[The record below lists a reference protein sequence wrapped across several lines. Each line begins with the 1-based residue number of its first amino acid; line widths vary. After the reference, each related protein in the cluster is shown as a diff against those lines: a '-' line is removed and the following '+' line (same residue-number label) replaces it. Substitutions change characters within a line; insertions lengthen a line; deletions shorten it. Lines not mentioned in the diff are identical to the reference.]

1 MSVQSSKTARADSL
15 RTARGINAWPGGPPE
30 TEDWEVQSV
39 SSTTTTARIV
49 RASPTEVTRSNPRLP
64 DAAGGVGAADDS
76 SPATTV
82 LVASPS
88 RQIVRSLTAGLLD
101 LGIGRVLQV
110 GSVERADEVI
120 AGSVV
125 GDLALVSVTFGPPV
139 VRLIQGLCRIG
150 WRRVIALI
158 PTADPGTLAG
168 ALEAGATGVLLSG
181 YATYAATDPPADPAN
196 VRDLSRRERDVIR
209 LVAEGRSN
217 RLIAQDLLL
226 SSMTV
231 KAHLARIT
239 RKLGAADRAQIVAI
253 AIRAGIID

>member
-1 MSVQSSKTARADSL
+1 MSSA
-15 RTARGINAWPGGPPE
+15 
-30 TEDWEVQSV
+30 
-39 SSTTTTARIV
+39 TTAAQTV
-49 RASPTEVTRSNPRLP
+49 RASPTEVTQSNTGLP
-64 DAAGGVGAADDS
+64 DAAGDVGAADDS

-88 RQIVRSLTAGLLD
+88 RNVVQSLTARLLD
-101 LGIGRVLQV
+101 LGIGRVMQV

-125 GDLALVSVTFGPPV
+125 GDLALVSVTFGAPTI
-139 VRLIQGLCRIG
+139 RLIQGLCQIG

-158 PTADPGTLAG
+158 PTADPGTLTS
-168 ALEAGATGVLLSG
+168 ALDAGATGVLLSRCTTCS
-181 YATYAATDPPADPAN
+181 ATEPPADPAN
-196 VRDLSRRERDVIR
+196 VRCLSGRERQVIR

-217 RLIAQDLLL
+217 RLIGQDLLL

-231 KAHLARIT
+231 KAHLSRIA
-239 RKLGAADRAQIVAI
+239 RKLGAGDRAQIVAI